1 MYFVK
6 HLGWASITHSGRGL
20 SCGAGQGRFLTKTSL
35 WSDVYQNQ
43 ACDRQD
49 FQIILPGLL
58 LFHAP
63 GEEILH
69 ACILIRAR
77 FEFFSLYLPPHHR
90 RTVRVVHIHSCF
102 MSLQTIQYQYA
113 KHVAA
118 VAAAVRVCLSYS
130 ASLSVAFL
138 VMWNA
143 IMQAIHIAGHSP
155 VPLVAWTQHPYQA
168 FHAQCVLL

>member
-1 MYFVK
+1 MA
-6 HLGWASITHSGRGL
+6 GW
-20 SCGAGQGRFLTKTSL
+20 
-35 WSDVYQNQ
+35 
-43 ACDRQD
+43 
-49 FQIILPGLL
+49 
-58 LFHAP
+58 
-63 GEEILH
+63 
-69 ACILIRAR
+69 
-77 FEFFSLYLPPHHR
+77 
-90 RTVRVVHIHSCF
+90 F